1 MEGRLEHDLKRQKTN
16 RNKLAK
22 MPRFATEYYNYLKAS
37 RNTEATCGDYLSK
50 VNHYL
55 EFISCNTK
63 EVTPADIT
71 ADNVIDY
78 LNSLETKR
86 INNGGEVYTSDSY
99 KQNVWICLNGFMN
112 FMVSRGYI
120 DRNYVGDIAK
130 PRINDQDRVN
140 RKRVLLTTEDFV
152 NILKAVDTN
161 ENYIMSVRD
170 KAILSLMMSTG
181 MRESALT
188 EINIDNLD
196 LDSKAIHGIA
206 KGKKETG
213 YNFNESTC
221 LALKE
226 WVEVRDRYL
235 RREETD
241 SLFLSNQG
249 NRMSVNT
256 VAKLIKKYTKQAL
269 GKPLSP
275 HKLRAGYVSI
285 IMQKTGNIEF
295 ARRAVG
301 HASTRTTQLYV
312 VTNGNEKQEAADL
325 IEI

>member
-1 MEGRLEHDLKRQKTN
+1 MDGRLAHDLKRQKAN
-16 RNKLAK
+16 KNKLSK
-22 MPRFATEYYNYLKAS
+22 MPRFATEYYNFLKAS
-37 RNTEATCGDYLSK
+37 RNTEATCKDYLNK

-55 EFISCNTK
+55 EFINSNTS
-63 EVTPADIT
+63 EITGEDIT

-86 INNGGEVYTSDSY
+86 INNGGEAYTSDSY
-99 KQNVWICLNGFMN
+99 KQCVWICLNGFMN

-120 DRNYVGDIAK
+120 NHNYVADIAK

-140 RKRVLLTTEDFV
+140 RKRVLLTTEDFIK
-152 NILKAVDTN
+152 ILKATDNNNSYVAG
-161 ENYIMSVRD
+161 IRD
-170 KAILSLMMSTG
+170 RAILSLMMSTG

-196 LDSKAIHGIA
+196 LETKAIHGIA
-206 KGKKETG
+206 KGKKEMG
-213 YNFNESTC
+213 YNFSDSTC
-221 LALKE
+221 LALKA
-226 WVEVRDRYL
+226 WVEVRDNYITGT
-235 RREETD
+235 EED
-241 SLFLSNQG
+241 SLFLSRDG

-285 IMQKTGNIEF
+285 IMEKTGNIEF

-325 IEI
+325 IGI